1 MWELDGSDRCDDL
14 GSKATSL
21 GTGRSEGGERALFD
35 LVLPIIIQ
43 SKPSVSVLVLP
54 RSFLDGGIKT

>member
-1 MWELDGSDRCDDL
+1 MWELYGSDRCDDL

-21 GTGRSEGGERALFD
+21 GTGRSKGGERALFD
-35 LVLPIIIQ
+35 LALPIIIQ

-54 RSFLDGGIKT
+54 CGFLDGGMKP